1 MSTRAT
7 YHFVDFPG
15 IASEFHYHHYDGYL
29 SGAAEHLMNAAKK
42 TWVNPTGLLDGFKKA
57 VSDEVIDCHER
68 HGDTD
73 YRYDIRWDAAAKN
86 AQVTAWKRCWHQVD
100 NSDFPDSTW
109 ELVFCDSLPEFFAAH
124 YTDRR
129 PDWTKPHE

>member
-7 YHFVDFPG
+7 YCFIDWPG
-15 IASEFHYHHYDGYL
+15 QDAPAFIYKHSDNYL

-42 TWVNPTGLLDGFKKA
+42 TWVSPSGLLDGFKKA

-86 AQVTAWKRCWHQVD
+86 SQVTAWKRCWEEDDDGEEHPHWRV
-100 NSDFPDSTW
+100 
-109 ELVFCDSLPEFFAAH
+109 VFCDSLPEFFAAH

-129 PDWTKPHE
+129 PDWTKL